1 MAENFDSDAIGEGA
15 TAGGA
20 PAFKHSIKLRS
31 NATDGLGC
39 AREHLDDGLDLVRGL
54 AGSVNDFVTRQ
65 PLVAIAGAFLIGYVA
80 ARILRRVSS

>member
-1 MAENFDSDAIGEGA
+1 MAENLNSDAIGEAG

-20 PAFKHSIKLRS
+20 AFKHSIKLRS

-65 PLVAIAGAFLIGYVA
+65 PLVAVAGAFVIGYMA